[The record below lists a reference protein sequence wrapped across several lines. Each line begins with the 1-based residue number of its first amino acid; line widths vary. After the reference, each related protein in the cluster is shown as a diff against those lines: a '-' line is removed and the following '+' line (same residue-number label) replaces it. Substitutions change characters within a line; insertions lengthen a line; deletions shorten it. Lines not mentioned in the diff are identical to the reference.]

1 MQGTVFLQSLWPGS
15 DLMGARER
23 LHMGTNTTKGGGRD
37 FSADRIRVLAFV
49 LVPSVH
55 FFLNSE
61 YYSEPVSGMGMY
73 LMTVV
78 LTLCMTCVPLFLL
91 LTGYLECSW
100 EIPLS
105 AQGLGR
111 FYRKLIS
118 VYSIYLMVSVLVLLF
133 RFGVRGERLGGV
145 ASIEAIFGFQHYS
158 WYVEMYLGLALL
170 IPFLNA
176 LWRSIRDR
184 WGHRALLMVLLV
196 LSVLPSVMDM
206 TGHALLPD
214 WWRGLY
220 PVTYY
225 CIGAYLREYD
235 GTDAAGIRWIGRR
248 SRPGRL
254 FLFLGIC
261 VVLGGSYCVLRSRN
275 GVYADGGWNDWGS
288 LMHTVDAVLLFQLVR
303 SLGDFGC
310 SARGRRIWARLSSL
324 TFAAYLLSWFPDQI
338 LYPVLIAHVPQM
350 TLRLGLFL
358 PVVLTSAGISLI
370 LAAVITP
377 AAGAVSA
384 AVLRGLKR
392 FVKMLQRGV
401 FK

>member
-15 DLMGARER
+15 GLMGAKER
-23 LHMGTNTTKGGGRD
+23 LHMGTNTKKGGGRD

-61 YYSEPVSGMGMY
+61 YYREPVSGMGMY

-91 LTGYLECSW
+91 LTGYLESGR

-105 AQGLGR
+105 AQGLGC

-118 VYSIYLMVSVLVLLF
+118 VYSIYLVVSVLVLLF

-145 ASIEAIFGFQHYS
+145 AGIEAIFGFQHYS

-170 IPFLNA
+170 IPFLNS

-184 WGHRALLMVLLV
+184 RGHQAFLMVLLV
-196 LSVLPSVMDM
+196 LSVLPSVMDL

-214 WWRGLY
+214 WWKGLY
-220 PVTYY
+220 PITYY

-235 GTDAAGIRWIGRR
+235 GTDASGIRWIGRR
-248 SRPGRL
+248 SKPGRL

-261 VVLGGSYCVLRSRN
+261 VVLGGSCCVLRSCN

-303 SLGDFGC
+303 SLGDLGG
-310 SARGRRIWARLSSL
+310 SARSRRIWARLSSL

-338 LYPVLIAHVPQM
+338 LYPMLIEHVPQM
-350 TLRLGLFL
+350 TLRFGFFL

-370 LAAVITP
+370 LATVITP
-377 AAGAVSA
+377 AAGLLSA
-384 AVLRGLKR
+384 MVTQCLKR
-392 FVKMLQRGV
+392 FAGSLRRGN
-401 FK
+401 F